1 MRHDFPFEP
10 CQIRIHCQHDE
21 QQQQDLDERDEQLS
35 VCGNESGQERN
46 HGWVF
51 ASGRDSIIVQKRPS
65 VPLVNKVSFADR
77 IKPTG
82 TSYDACPFLAN
93 STRVGSAPP
102 VNSPAA
108 STL

>member
-1 MRHDFPFEP
+1 MRHDFAFEP
-10 CQIRIHCQHDE
+10 RQIRIHRKHDE
-21 QQQQDLDERDEQLS
+21 QQKHDLDERDDQFC
-35 VCGNESGQERN
+35 VCGQQSI
-46 HGWVF
+46 HGSVL